1 MNKDKEV
8 SFFPFHA
15 INEFMTDEYRA
26 EVVRSVMLAYETLPE
41 EFRTR
46 IDRNIKKSVQIPG
59 FRNSAKAPA
68 QLRVKP
74 AIDSFQKNPALVS
87 AILSAWSE
95 LHAGLRQQMYEL
107 LIARGWELLPIEAD
121 RTKLPGFMT
130 KWPKGEDFETLYAAF
145 AALQP
150 DAALEMN
157 DVSLMVVWLSGRLPY
172 EFVEKDEIAEEAP
185 EPNAE
190 DHADQKP

>member
-15 INEFMTDEYRA
+15 INEFMTDEYRE

-95 LHAGLRQQMYEL
+95 LHAGLRQQIYEL
-107 LIARGWELLPIEAD
+107 LIARGWELLPIDAD

-145 AALQP
+145 ATLQP

-185 EPNAE
+185 VPDAG
-190 DHADQKP
+190 DHAEQKP